1 MKYRIKQIGY
11 KYYPQYKYFIFWN
24 HFLKDIGLGK
34 IKFFSHLEAYDFIQ
48 KVKLD
53 EEIIKIEK
61 ENEKKVIIWEIE

>member
-11 KYYPQYKYFIFWN
+11 KYYPQYKDFIFWN

-34 IKFFSHLEAYDFIQ
+34 IKFWSYLEAYDFIQ

-53 EEIIKIEK
+53 EEMIKVEK
-61 ENEKKVIIWEIE
+61 ETNKIVKIWEIE